1 MKRIFSA
8 LVAAL
13 CIVLSAETRD
23 TDAHIHG
30 HIIDKN
36 TGEHLPYMVVVLKGT
51 TIGVTTESTGH
62 YMIRNVPEGRF
73 TVEVSAVGYKT
84 QSYEV
89 DIKRGRSYEV
99 NFVLEED
106 LVQIDGVIVSA
117 TRSETTRK
125 MSPTLVN
132 VVGMDVYNKTNSTT
146 VAQGLAF
153 QPGVRVE
160 NNCQNCG
167 FQQVRINGLD
177 GQYTQI
183 LIDSRPIFSALA
195 GVYGIEQL
203 PANMVDRVEVMRG
216 GGSALFGSSAIAGTI
231 NIITKE
237 PVRNSASVSHTTTS
251 IGGTSAMHNTTEII
265 ASIVS

>member
-1 MKRIFSA
+1 MM
-8 LVAAL
+8 
-13 CIVLSAETRD
+13 LSAEAQD

-30 HIIDKN
+30 HVIDKA
-36 TGEHLPYMVVVLKGT
+36 TGEHLPYIVVMLKGT
-51 TIGVTTESTGH
+51 TIGVTTEHTGH
-62 YMIRNVPEGRF
+62 YMIRNLPEGSF
-73 TVEVSAVGYKT
+73 TVEVSAIGYKT
-84 QSYEV
+84 QTR
-89 DIKRGRSYEV
+89 DIQIPRGRSYEV
-99 NFVLEED
+99 NFTLEED
-106 LVQIDGVIVSA
+106 HVQIDGVIVSA

-132 VVGMDVYNKTNSTT
+132 VVGMDTYNRTNATT
-146 VAQGLAF
+146 VAQGLSF

-183 LIDSRPIFSALA
+183 LIDSRPIFSSLA

-237 PVRNSASVSHTTTS
+237 PVRNSAAISHTTTS
-251 IGGTSAMHNTTEII
+251 IGGSSAFHNTTDIN
-265 ASIVS
+265 ASIVSEDY